1 MVRLTASLGLRRK
14 LTSIIGHDDLLSL
27 TLDTVYS
34 DGIHNPITH
43 FFAMPGKQQIT
54 SSPSLRSRSVALKA
68 DLNTP
73 TIITFNEF
81 LEILCQGG
89 VAVDAPA
96 NGEKEL
102 LQV

>member
-1 MVRLTASLGLRRK
+1 MVSLTASLALRRK

-27 TLDTVYS
+27 TLDPVYS

-54 SSPSLRSRSVALKA
+54 SSPSLSSRSVALQA

-96 NGEKEL
+96 NGEEEV